1 MVYLAGGEEDER
13 EEEAMFSLKSLKDSG
28 GDITYRWLGPW
39 VETLQGKLSISVE
52 KVFDALRNKKTQFL
66 AMPNCFEL
74 FAFTFALT
82 SDEANGPQPWLL
94 KVESSMEA
102 ENALRGQEKLVGSA
116 VQLSLHA
123 LGLLPRSSEPP
134 TFSLVKKFA

>member
-52 KVFDALRNKKTQFL
+52 KVFDALR
-66 AMPNCFEL
+66 
-74 FAFTFALT
+74 
-82 SDEANGPQPWLL
+82 
-94 KVESSMEA
+94 
-102 ENALRGQEKLVGSA
+102 
-116 VQLSLHA
+116 
-123 LGLLPRSSEPP
+123 
-134 TFSLVKKFA
+134 